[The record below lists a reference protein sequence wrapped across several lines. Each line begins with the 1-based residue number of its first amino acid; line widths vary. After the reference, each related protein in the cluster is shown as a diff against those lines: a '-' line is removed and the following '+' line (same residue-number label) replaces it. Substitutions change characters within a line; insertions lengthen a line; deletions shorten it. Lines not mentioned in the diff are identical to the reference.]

1 MAHSNHSYSTFWQSG
16 LFLVGLIPAVLFTS
30 VLWCLDG
37 RRTCCWPCQARR
49 VFPYVF
55 SYPSVCRAGWV
66 QGSYSR
72 PYRPVRNFP
81 CSGALIS
88 LTSWEYA
95 GRKFKAANQANY
107 RLEVPGVQNKR
118 SSLALI
124 SEKEAVN
131 AVLSLP
137 VLQGCWFSSQAHDGF
152 PKGCSALGNCEAGQV
167 ANPGE
172 LGHKLE
178 FPLSA
183 FGQW

>member
-1 MAHSNHSYSTFWQSG
+1 MGWAQ
-16 LFLVGLIPAVLFTS
+16 
-30 VLWCLDG
+30 G
-37 RRTCCWPCQARR
+37 RCSRH
-49 VFPYVF
+49 
-55 SYPSVCRAGWV
+55 CR
-66 QGSYSR
+66 
-72 PYRPVRNFP
+72 PDLNFP

-95 GRKFKAANQANY
+95 RRKVKAANQANY
-107 RLEVPGVQNKR
+107 RLEVPGVQIKR

-131 AVLSLP
+131 AMLSLP
-137 VLQGCWFSSQAHDGF
+137 VLQGCWLSSQTHDL
-152 PKGCSALGNCEAGQV
+152 PKGCSALSTHETGQA

-183 FGQW
+183 FGR